1 MPSHRWWDTVQFP
14 GFDGLW
20 GLAPGSANAKVD
32 YEIAETMNSSLRHL
46 RCHQLWVTALGLVLA
61 MQAGNSSAQGWDC
74 VADASGEWLCQAAL
88 PGAATGAEVAGGV
101 SGEGE
106 AVVDPGTGAFL
117 PPVGGMAKAKER
129 HRLTRLSDDW
139 VPLEKLTAQQKA
151 SPDALPCCGAYV
163 DPQLM
168 ADQTDPENAQIQAH
182 ADQTA
187 TDLVNE
193 TTTLTGDVQIRQGY
207 RYVRADQAVVKKNP
221 RQVTLDGNVELR
233 EPGLL
238 LLSEDANLM
247 LDDKTAQMNN
257 VQYLLHEK
265 HAHGDAETLVRS
277 ETGVIAMAN
286 AAYSYCPVNDRQWHL
301 KARSLT
307 LDPNDS
313 QGRARHVTLRVGK
326 VPVFYTPYL
335 QFPLGNQRTSGFLAP
350 SFGMGEN
357 GFQLQTPYYFNL
369 APNYDLTLTP
379 RYMSKRGL
387 MLNSAFRHMSEHTT
401 TSLYAS
407 ALPGDGQAKSG
418 EQSDRW
424 YLGAKH
430 SGTAKRWESLVDY
443 GAVSDDDYFHDFGS
457 SGLRASSRSQLR
469 QEGRFDYLPDNWRI
483 GVQAK
488 KYQTLSDSLADP
500 HDVLPSL
507 YADGN
512 YALNN
517 GLVFDLHHSATAFGH
532 KDDGDLLKNDDI
544 DMFYDIEQTERRILT
559 GQRYNMDYSM
569 AYPIR
574 TSSAFLTP
582 KIGVR
587 HVTQQLNGTGRSY
600 LLDDDLEVDG
610 EVLQRGGTVYA
621 GSTPD
626 GTVSTSAAVAS
637 LDSGLIF
644 ERDTQ
649 WFGNS
654 YRQTLEPRLFY
665 YYSSAPSQEDTYNFD
680 SNSLTFSYPQLFRDY
695 RFAGEDYLDDA
706 NQLSAGITTR
716 YLDPKSGRELLRA
729 SVGQAY
735 YLDKREVVLE
745 PTKQDTEYEQDRSHS
760 ALVAEVAARINR
772 FWDARVEHL
781 WNDDKSSRERQTV
794 DVRYRDEQRRLF
806 NIGYQFVGRTQTEDD
821 HGHLVN
827 RDVEQTYV
835 SAAYPIGRQWS
846 LIGHWNHD
854 ITNSRQLETI
864 AGVEYDSCCWST
876 RVIMRQWAVNR
887 HFEDDVD
894 ANDMNNGV
902 FFQVYF
908 KGLGSAGEDVEG
920 MVSDAIMGFEDRG
933 KALD

>member
-1 MPSHRWWDTVQFP
+1 
-14 GFDGLW
+14 
-20 GLAPGSANAKVD
+20 
-32 YEIAETMNSSLRHL
+32 MNRPFSYLRYHSV
-46 RCHQLWVTALGLVLA
+46 WATALGLVLTI
-61 MQAGNSSAQGWDC
+61 QAENSQAQGWDC
-74 VADASGEWLCQAAL
+74 VADAGGEWLCQAAL
-88 PGAATGAEVAGGV
+88 PGAVDAAGAAVASGV

-106 AVVDPGTGAFL
+106 VDPGTGAFL
-117 PPVGGMAKAKER
+117 PPAGGMAKPKER

-139 VPLEKLTAQQKA
+139 VPLEKLTAEQKHD
-151 SPDALPCCGAYV
+151 PDALPCCGAYV
-163 DPQLM
+163 DPQL
-168 ADQTDPENAQIQAH
+168 AGDQTDPKDAQIQAH
-182 ADQTA
+182 ADQTY
-187 TDLVNE
+187 TDLANE

-207 RYVRADQAVVKKNP
+207 RYVRADQAVVRKNP
-221 RQVTLDGNVELR
+221 RQVDLDGNVELR

-335 QFPLGNQRTSGFLAP
+335 QFPLGNQRMTGFLAP
-350 SFGMGEN
+350 SFGGGKN
-357 GFQLQTPYYFNL
+357 GFQLQTPYYLNL
-369 APNYDLTLTP
+369 APNYDLTLIP
-379 RYMSKRGL
+379 RYMTKRGL
-387 MLNSAFRHMSEHTT
+387 MLGGVFRHMSENTNT
-401 TSLYAS
+401 ALYAS
-407 ALPGDGQAKSG
+407 VLPGDAQAKSG
-418 EQSDRW
+418 ENSDRW
-424 YLGAKH
+424 YIGARH
-430 SGTAKRWESLVDY
+430 DGSAKRWESLVDY
-443 GAVSDDDYFHDFGS
+443 GAVSDDDYFRDFGT
-457 SGLRASSRSQLR
+457 SGLRASSRSQLK

-507 YADGN
+507 YADGD
-512 YALNN
+512 YVLDN
-517 GLVFDLHHSATAFGH
+517 GLQFNLNHAVTSFGH

-559 GQRYNMDYSM
+559 GQRYNLDYSM
-569 AYPIR
+569 SYPMR
-574 TSSAFLTP
+574 TASAFLVP
-582 KIGVR
+582 KVGVR
-587 HVTQQLNGTGRSY
+587 HVNQQLSGTGRSF
-600 LLDDDLEVDG
+600 LLEDDFEVDG
-610 EVLQRGGTVYA
+610 QVLQRAGTTYR

-626 GTVSTSAAVAS
+626 GSVSTSAAVAS

-649 WFGNS
+649 WFGNN

-665 YYSSAPSQEDTYNFD
+665 YYSSAPDQEDTYNFD

-695 RFAGEDYLDDA
+695 RFAGGDYLDDA

-716 YLDPKSGRELLRA
+716 YLDPKTGREVLRA

-745 PTKQDTEYEQDRSHS
+745 SNKRDTEYEQDRSHS

-772 FWDARVEHL
+772 YWDARVEHL

-794 DVRYRDEQRRLF
+794 SVRYRDEERRLF
-806 NIGYQFVGRTQTEDD
+806 NIGYQFVGRTPTENDD
-821 HGHLVN
+821 GDLVN
-827 RDVEQTYV
+827 RDVEQTSV
-835 SAAYPIGRQWS
+835 SAAVPVSKQWS

-854 ITNSRQLETI
+854 LTNSRKLETI
-864 AGVEYDSCCWST
+864 AGLEYDSCCWST
-876 RVIMRQWAVNR
+876 RIIARQWAVNR
-887 HFEDDVD
+887 HFSDDVD
-894 ANDMNNGV
+894 KDDMNSGI

-908 KGLGSAGEDVEG
+908 KGLGNAGEDVEG

-933 KALD
+933 TSLD